1 MSYRWIGVVLVLAG
15 CGGFGFSMAAD
26 HRRQE
31 RILRRL
37 IAALRFMQWEL
48 QYRLT
53 PLPELCR
60 LAGKHAG
67 GEVGKVLG
75 KAARE
80 MEKQLA
86 PDVNSCMQGALS
98 EAENLPR
105 SIRLLFR
112 ELGQSLGRFDLPG
125 QLEGLQ
131 GLEKACKEELEGLE
145 RGRDQ
150 RIRSYETLGLC
161 AGAALVIL
169 FI

>member
-31 RILRRL
+31 RILHRL
-37 IAALRFMQWEL
+37 IAALRYMQWEL

-67 GEVGKVLG
+67 GEVGKILR
-75 KAARE
+75 KTAQE
-80 MEKQLA
+80 LEKQLS
-86 PDVNSCMQGALS
+86 PDVCSCMQAALG
-98 EAENLPR
+98 ENCDLPR
-105 SIRLLFR
+105 LLRLMFR
-112 ELGQSLGRFDLPG
+112 ELGRSLGRFDLPG

-131 GLEKACKEELEGLE
+131 GLEKACKEELERLE
-145 RGRDQ
+145 RGREQ

>member
-15 CGGFGFSMAAD
+15 CGGFGFS
-26 HRRQE
+26 RRQE

>member
-1 MSYRWIGVVLVLAG
+1 MSYRWIGVILVLAG

-26 HRRQE
+26 YRRQE
-31 RILRRL
+31 RILNRL
-37 IAALRFMQWEL
+37 LAALRYMKWEL

-67 GEVGKVLG
+67 GEVGKVLR
-75 KAARE
+75 KTAE
-80 MEKQLA
+80 ELEKQIS
-86 PDVNSCMQGALS
+86 PDVSSCMQNVLS
-98 EAENLPR
+98 ESCELPR
-105 SIRLLFR
+105 AIRLLLR
-112 ELGQSLGRFDLPG
+112 ELGRSLGRFDLPG
-125 QLEGLQ
+125 QLDGLQ
-131 GLEKACKEELEGLE
+131 GLEKACKEALEGME
-145 RGRDQ
+145 RGRAQ